1 MLEDFMEEDENR
13 EDLEMAVFFQLL
25 LDANAKDV
33 APLQTWLG
41 HLSDECLLHYLPQD
55 HHMFQGLREESNI
68 PDWFKT
74 VPYVFNAE
82 YVEDT
87 IGRN

>member
-1 MLEDFMEEDENR
+1 MLEDFMEENDNR

-25 LDANAKDV
+25 SDTNAKDV
-33 APLQTWLG
+33 EPLQTWLE
-41 HLSDECLLHYLPQD
+41 HLSDECLLHYLPQT

-74 VPYVFNAE
+74 VPHCLDNE